1 MQLNELSDST
11 ISSKKLGQLL
21 KENFGIDVPVEKITV
36 GQATKYRNMAQQ
48 KIIEFRASED
58 FYSSE
63 RNPAYLGM
71 IMLHQCLG
79 QLVREAKEKPAK
91 APKVAEPFRIYA
103 NSRDNKHTFKCSAK
117 SEKKAMKI
125 AERIAHSSKFTK
137 VRVTKIVNGR
147 EVIVE
152 GKFIDAVKGAVKG
165 GFKGALHGA
174 LNAYGV
180 PTSNSQGAR
189 GQAGQSQN
197 TVQLPT
203 GQSQNTVRLPTGQ
216 TVQINDPT
224 ILKALADLN
233 ATNLSASSKEYF
245 SQAAITAA
253 AKGNSGAVTTL
264 PTQAAPATQA
274 AKVRPWRRG
283 QTQAAPTQAAPTQAA
298 PTQAA
303 SPVKLSPQQVA
314 AMYQANKN
322 KGLYN
327 QQESLKESVIM
338 NRAKRMILEGE
349 MENAEAALAAKDL
362 VDRLQSMIEE
372 LGKMNYQELPHLIDA
387 IRTSFG
393 SDAADAY
400 QAAAGAQLAGLLT
413 MIGDAKGQLNNA
425 TLVLTGEE
433 QPTSD
438 ELGQAGSELDDTLP
452 SIAGGDD
459 DFAPEGGEEEAEAE
473 PLGRGKRKTVK
484 ETELRLR
491 TKFNKTRKKL

>member
-1 MQLNELSDST
+1 MQLNELSEST
-11 ISSKKLGQLL
+11 ISSKKLGHLL

-125 AERIAHSSKFTK
+125 AERIARSSKFTK

-203 GQSQNTVRLPTGQ
+203 GQ

-245 SQAAITAA
+245 SRAAITAA

-283 QTQAAPTQAAPTQAA
+283 QTQAAPTQAA

-452 SIAGGDD
+452 SIAGGGDDD
-459 DFAPEGGEEEAEAE
+459 DFAPEGDEEEAEAE